1 MEDIP
6 AGVQN
11 NIKIIDDT
19 MLYEGGMEECFFAT
33 CEYVDLSVTAIR
45 HGNSGSGV
53 GHIGS
58 LWYYCAFFCSIATVL
73 AT

>member
-19 MLYEGGMEECFFAT
+19 MLYEGGMEEGFFAT
-33 CEYVDLSVTAIR
+33 CKYVDLSVKE
-45 HGNSGSGV
+45 
-53 GHIGS
+53 S
-58 LWYYCAFFCSIATVL
+58 LSNARYKTYWSLCVL
-73 AT
+73 F

>member
-1 MEDIP
+1 MKDIP

-33 CEYVDLSVTAIR
+33 CEYVDLSVICP
-45 HGNSGSGV
+45 NVEVKV
-53 GHIGS
+53 GRRMMHLIGYQTDECWKGFN
-58 LWYYCAFFCSIATVL
+58 LC
-73 AT
+73 